1 MPLKIAII
9 LNTSW
14 NAFNFRKGLIQHFLS
29 LGHEVVII
37 APEDES
43 VDSLIQWGARHQD
56 ISLDKGGMNPM
67 KDLKYQQVL
76 KAILK
81 EEKPNIALTY
91 TIKPNIYGSLV
102 CSACRIPV
110 INNVSGLGTTFLW
123 KGWVQ
128 RLVTILYQ
136 RAFNRSD
143 FIFFQNKD
151 DRALFLQH
159 VKTPIS
165 KTGLLPGS
173 GIDLSFY
180 HSHPPLFDRPLK
192 ILMIGRLIIDKGVR
206 EFLAAAAQLKG
217 EFPDLEFSLAG
228 GYDPVHKRSIL
239 EDEFVELKESGTVKY
254 LGQISDIKEAIAAAD
269 LIVLPSYREGT
280 PRTLLEG
287 AAMSRPL
294 IATDVPGC
302 REVIDDGINGFLCER
317 ESIDSLARKI
327 KLFLSLTTAEKIQMA
342 AASRKLVENR
352 FDESIVIGEYMRKIN
367 QLTKT

>member
-29 LGHEVVII
+29 LGHEVIII
-37 APEDES
+37 APADES
-43 VDSLIQWGARHQD
+43 VESLIRWGARHID
-56 ISLDKGGMNPM
+56 IPLDKGGMNPM
-67 KDLKYQQVL
+67 KDLKYQRSL
-76 KAILK
+76 MTILK
-81 EEKPNIALTY
+81 VEKPNIALTF
-91 TIKPNIYGSLV
+91 TIKPNIYGSLA

-128 RLVTILYQ
+128 RLATILYQ
-136 RAFNRSD
+136 RAFNRSN

-151 DRALFLQH
+151 DRELFLQH
-159 VKTPIS
+159 VNTPVS

-173 GIDLSFY
+173 GIDLVFY
-180 HSHPPLFDRPLK
+180 NSPPPLFDRPLR

-206 EFLAAAAQLKG
+206 EFLTTAAQLKG
-217 EFPDLEFSLAG
+217 ECPDLEFSLAG
-228 GYDPVHKRSIL
+228 GYDASHKRSIPV
-239 EDEFVELKESGTVKY
+239 DEFTHLQKSKTVKY
-254 LGQISDIKEAIAAAD
+254 FGQINDVKKALAEAD

-302 REVIDDGINGFLCER
+302 REVIDDGINGFLCEK
-317 ESIDSLARKI
+317 ESSESLVRKI
-327 KLFLSLTTAEKIQMA
+327 KLFLSLTTEEKIQMA
-342 AASRKLVENR
+342 TASRKLVENR